1 MFLGVRNIENT
12 GITTNLIKNIPKEL
26 LGKFSLSWNVGNE
39 DESIEVVVLYGE
51 AYEAVNDYVNKIG
64 GVLDNL
70 GYGFGIVTINI
81 KDLIKLAESPDI
93 QYIEL
98 PKSLYFTDSL
108 SNRAACIDRSR
119 EEYKVEG
126 EGVVIGFIDSGI
138 DYTHPAFRN
147 DDGTT
152 RVEYIYDLSLGGKV
166 YDKNAINEALKNP
179 DPFSLGD

>member
-81 KDLIKLAESPDI
+81 KDLIKLGLEELLEEPPI
-93 QYIEL
+93 ETYI
-98 PKSLYFTDSL
+98 
-108 SNRAACIDRSR
+108 NC
-119 EEYKVEG
+119 
-126 EGVVIGFIDSGI
+126 
-138 DYTHPAFRN
+138 N
-147 DDGTT
+147 DTS
-152 RVEYIYDLSLGGKV
+152 IYYAS
-166 YDKNAINEALKNP
+166 IE
-179 DPFSLGD
+179 